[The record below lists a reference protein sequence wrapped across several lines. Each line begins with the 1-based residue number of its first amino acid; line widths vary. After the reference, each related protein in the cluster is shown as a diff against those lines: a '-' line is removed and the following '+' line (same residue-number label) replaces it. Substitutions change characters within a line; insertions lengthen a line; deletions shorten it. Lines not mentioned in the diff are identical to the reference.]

1 MEKIIRKY
9 SYIIITILLVV
20 SLALTACS
28 RTDDF
33 ELGSAYEN
41 GFLDVASDSPFLP
54 YIAYVYENNY
64 MRGPDDSHFQPLKEI
79 NVASA
84 MAMLCNLNN
93 NLLREGA
100 SFPDTEPWYV
110 TYIDYALKHKIL
122 DKEVSN
128 YEASITRGK
137 FCQMLVNAVPKK
149 MFPSINKVDDDAIPD
164 VPMDRDD
171 AEAIYTMYR
180 AGIFSG
186 TDQMMNFKP
195 DSKIAR
201 QEVAAAITRVMAS
214 SMRTKFKLTLDKD
227 SVKTVEPK
235 EKKAKDNEYFTDAA
249 FIGNSLVDGLKLF
262 SGLTTADYYSKTGLS
277 VYNVKEEVLG
287 EMEGKKYHKVYV
299 ELGINEITFEED
311 YFKRLYGEMIDAIRE
326 IQPDTDV
333 YIMSLLPVTA
343 EESVS
348 STSFNKENIQKYNK
362 ILRKLAGEKGCYY
375 LDVYSALVNKEGNL
389 PSDMSWD
396 GIHLTAEGYGLWENY
411 IRTHYE

>member
-149 MFPSINKVDDDAIPD
+149 MLPSISYPCCMTTPIW
-164 VPMDRDD
+164 R
-171 AEAIYTMYR
+171 R
-180 AGIFSG
+180 
-186 TDQMMNFKP
+186 TD
-195 DSKIAR
+195 
-201 QEVAAAITRVMAS
+201 ETS
-214 SMRTKFKLTLDKD
+214 S
-227 SVKTVEPK
+227 S
-235 EKKAKDNEYFTDAA
+235 
-249 FIGNSLVDGLKLF
+249 
-262 SGLTTADYYSKTGLS
+262 
-277 VYNVKEEVLG
+277 
-287 EMEGKKYHKVYV
+287 EMS
-299 ELGINEITFEED
+299 
-311 YFKRLYGEMIDAIRE
+311 M
-326 IQPDTDV
+326 
-333 YIMSLLPVTA
+333 
-343 EESVS
+343 
-348 STSFNKENIQKYNK
+348 
-362 ILRKLAGEKGCYY
+362 
-375 LDVYSALVNKEGNL
+375 
-389 PSDMSWD
+389 PS
-396 GIHLTAEGYGLWENY
+396 
-411 IRTHYE
+411 

>member
-1 MEKIIRKY
+1 M
-9 SYIIITILLVV
+9 
-20 SLALTACS
+20 
-28 RTDDF
+28 
-33 ELGSAYEN
+33 
-41 GFLDVASDSPFLP
+41 
-54 YIAYVYENNY
+54 
-64 MRGPDDSHFQPLKEI
+64 
-79 NVASA
+79 
-84 MAMLCNLNN
+84 
-93 NLLREGA
+93 
-100 SFPDTEPWYV
+100 
-110 TYIDYALKHKIL
+110 
-122 DKEVSN
+122 
-128 YEASITRGK
+128 
-137 FCQMLVNAVPKK
+137 
-149 MFPSINKVDDDAIPD
+149 
-164 VPMDRDD
+164 
-171 AEAIYTMYR
+171 
-180 AGIFSG
+180 
-186 TDQMMNFKP
+186 
-195 DSKIAR
+195 
-201 QEVAAAITRVMAS
+201 
-214 SMRTKFKLTLDKD
+214 
-227 SVKTVEPK
+227 
-235 EKKAKDNEYFTDAA
+235 
-249 FIGNSLVDGLKLF
+249 DGLKLF

>member
-1 MEKIIRKY
+1 MII
-9 SYIIITILLVV
+9 SVLLVI

-28 RTDDF
+28 RADDF

-64 MRGPDDSHFQPLKEI
+64 MHGPDDSHFEPLKEI
-79 NVASA
+79 NLASA
-84 MAMLCNLNN
+84 MALLCNLNN
-93 NLLREGA
+93 SLRQEGA
-100 SFPDTEPWYV
+100 TFPDTEPWYD
-110 TYIDYALKHKIL
+110 TYIDYALEHKIIK
-122 DKEVSN
+122 KEADN
-128 YEASITRGK
+128 YEATISRGK
-137 FCQMLVNAVPKK
+137 FCEMLVNAVPSK
-149 MFPSINKVDDDAIPD
+149 MLPVINKVDDNAIPD
-164 VPMDRDD
+164 VPMERED
-171 AEAIYTMYR
+171 AEAIYAMYR

-186 TDQMMNFKP
+186 TDQMKNFKP

-214 SMRTKFKLTLDKD
+214 SMRTKFKLTRSGKND
-227 SVKTVEPK
+227 VKVVEPK
-235 EKKAKDNEYFTDAA
+235 EKAAKNNDYFTDAA

-277 VYNVKEEVLG
+277 VYNVKEEVLE
-287 EMEGKKYHKVYV
+287 EMKDKKYHKVYI

-311 YFKRLYGEMIDAIRE
+311 YFKRLYGEMIDEIRK
-326 IQPDTDV
+326 IQPSTDV

-362 ILRKLAGEKGCYY
+362 ILKTLAGEKGCYY
-375 LDVYSALVNKEGNL
+375 LNVYSALVNEEGNL

-396 GIHLTAEGYGLWENY
+396 GIHLTADGYGLWENY